1 MHRGATLRF
10 RPLLRASPSRVLSI
24 GKLGRGQEGYY
35 LSAVALGVED
45 YYTGEGEAPGE
56 WLGAGAARLG
66 LSGQVDA
73 EILRTV
79 LGGKAPDGSPLS
91 GGTRRDRVPGWDLTF
106 SAPKSVSV
114 LYGLGGPDI
123 AGEVVEAHRTAVL
136 AGIEYL
142 ERHAL
147 VSRRRIDGT
156 VTQVKGTGV
165 VIAGFRHRT
174 SRAGD
179 PQLHTHCLAANVVEH
194 DAGWGAIHSPELYR
208 HARTAGFV
216 YQAVLRG
223 ELSLRLGVEWGAISK
238 GMADIKGIDPELLRT
253 FSKRRIEIEAALAET
268 GGDSP
273 AAAEVAALVTRRAK
287 SHEVDPEGLTDRWA
301 AEAKAGGLPLDLEGV
316 LGHFPPTV
324 HLTHLDDAARHL
336 ISAQGLTRDHAS
348 FDRKDVVRGWC
359 EGLPAGAPLD
369 LAVLEE
375 LTDGLLEERQ
385 VIPLAVDS
393 PQQRWST
400 VEMLNTERRIL
411 ERAADGLDAGLA
423 VVDGDVLDEVM
434 AKHSLSDEQA
444 AMVDTLC
451 SSGRSIDVVVGRAGT
466 GKTYAL
472 AAATDAWRHAGLRP
486 IGLALAARAAAEL
499 ESSTGM
505 PSTTVAQFL
514 IDSDRYSSGAL
525 TPDTVL
531 VIDEAGMVDTRRLAR
546 ILAHADAVGVKSV
559 LVGDHHQLPA
569 VEAGG
574 AFDALVKRHPHVELT
589 ENHRQ
594 IEAWERAAL
603 DQLREGHDI
612 PKVLDLYDRNGR
624 LHIAATPNDARAS
637 LAEDWFASR
646 KAGNEPLMLA
656 LRHSD
661 VHDLNARARS
671 LLVANGDLPGD
682 STVIAGKPFV
692 PGDEI
697 VCLQND
703 RRLDV
708 HNALFGTVTEINQE
722 DERLEL
728 TTRAGE
734 VKTIPYDY
742 VEDGHLSHAYAT
754 TIHKAQGAT
763 FDHALLLGD
772 DRLYRQAAYTALSRG
787 RIGND
792 IYAIADPSADRD
804 VELHAPADIAD
815 PIHRLE
821 IAFSRDAAE
830 ELAIEQLD
838 TRQSSVELDF
848 G

>member
-1 MHRGATLRF
+1 M
-10 RPLLRASPSRVLSI
+10 LSI

-35 LSAVALGVED
+35 LSAVAQGVED
-45 YYTGEGEAPGE
+45 YYTGDGEAPGE
-56 WLGAGAARLG
+56 WLGAGAAGLG
-66 LSGQVDA
+66 LAGEVDP
-73 EILRTV
+73 EVLRAV
-79 LGGKAPDGSPLS
+79 LAGTGPEGSSLS

-114 LYGLGGPDI
+114 LYGLGGSEV
-123 AGEVVEAHRTAVL
+123 AGEVVEAHRTAVS

-156 VTQVKGTGV
+156 VTQVQGQGL

-223 ELSLRLGVEWGAISK
+223 ELSLRLGVEWGDISR
-238 GMADIKGIDPELLRT
+238 GCADIEGIDPKLLRT

-273 AAAEVAALVTRRAK
+273 AAAEIATLATRRSK
-287 SHEVDPEGLTDRWA
+287 THEVDAEGLTERWA
-301 AEAKAGGLPLDLEGV
+301 AEAQAEGLPLELEGV
-316 LGHFPPTV
+316 LGHAPATV
-324 HLTHLDDAARHL
+324 RMTHLDEVARHL
-336 ISAQGLTRDHAS
+336 ISSVGLTRDHAS

-359 EGLPAGAPLD
+359 EGLPAGTPLD
-369 LAVLEE
+369 LATIEE
-375 LTDGLLEERQ
+375 LTEGLLEERQ
-385 VIPLAVDS
+385 VVPLAVDG
-393 PQQRWST
+393 PTPRWST
-400 VEMLNTERRIL
+400 VEMLNTERKIL
-411 ERAADGLDAGLA
+411 ERAANGLDAGLA
-423 VVDGDVLDEVM
+423 LVHDDVLDDVL
-434 AKHSLSDEQA
+434 AKHALSDEQA
-444 AMVDTLC
+444 TMVEVLC

-472 AAATDAWRHAGLRP
+472 AAATDAWQQAGLRP

-499 ESSTGM
+499 QSSTGIA
-505 PSTTVAQFL
+505 STTVAQFL
-514 IDSDRYSSGAL
+514 IDCDRYSTGAL
-525 TPDTVL
+525 TQDTVL
-531 VIDEAGMVDTRRLAR
+531 VVDEAGMVDTRRLAR
-546 ILAHADAVGVKSV
+546 ILTYADAVGVKTV

-574 AFDALVKRHPHVELT
+574 AFDALVRRHPHVELT

-594 IEAWERAAL
+594 VELWERAAL
-603 DQLREGHDI
+603 DQLRQGHNI
-612 PKVLDLYDRNGR
+612 PQVLDLYDRNGR
-624 LHIAATPNDARAS
+624 LHIADTPNDARAA
-637 LAEDWFASR
+637 LADDWYESR
-646 KAGNEPLMLA
+646 KQGNEPLMLA
-656 LRHSD
+656 LRHHD

-671 LLVANGDLPGD
+671 LLVANGDLPD
-682 STVIAGKPFV
+682 TSTVIGGKPFA

-697 VCLQND
+697 VCLHND
-703 RRLDV
+703 RRLGV
-708 HNALFGTVTEINQE
+708 HNALFATITDINTD

-728 TTRAGE
+728 TTRSGGLKS
-734 VKTIPYDY
+734 VPFDY
-742 VEDGHLSHAYAT
+742 AQDHVTHAYAT

-787 RIGND
+787 RIRND
-792 IYAIADPSADRD
+792 IYAIADTAADHD
-804 VELHAPADIAD
+804 VELHTPADITD
-815 PIHRLE
+815 PVERLE
-821 IAFSRDAAE
+821 LAFSRDGAE
-830 ELAIEQLD
+830 ELAVERLD
-838 TRQSSVELDF
+838 SGQRTLDLDF